1 MRSALALL
9 VVALGL
15 LLSVGAAAQTDAPP
29 KAFPILSKEW
39 ARTLADAEAFVTSGG
54 QTLEQHRIYA
64 SALRGLV
71 NDAKAI
77 REQAESEAG
86 ELQPLLNAL
95 GPPPGEG
102 EPAEAREIALQ
113 RRELTQSLAFL
124 NTRAKQAEL
133 AAARAMT
140 LQTEIS
146 QAMRQRF
153 VARLFERQGLPL
165 TPSVVENAVPQ
176 LARTVATLARAPV
189 DWYVALS
196 PERRTDVW
204 REWRMLMILAAA
216 IVAWLVRRELLR
228 RFGPDP
234 DNTAPSYARRLL
246 AALASAIANGIIPS
260 AILAAIVVRIRSDAS
275 LNAGLGG
282 TVVTQLCL
290 ALIFIA
296 MAAALA
302 RAALSPQFPGWRLTG
317 LAPESA
323 RRLSRRIVFLAAV
336 YAFDQMFVRTVA
348 LLAISLEL
356 HTFWL
361 LLSGSIEALGLVLLT
376 KGDVWLTDADTPK
389 ATSAAQPA
397 AQPAAAGGEAKP
409 AQPTRSH
416 AWMALRIAVAVA
428 SVGAV
433 VAMLFGYVQLGSFV
447 MLSLVRSTVVIG
459 ALYLVLRLSKEVI
472 ALVSSAS
479 VRDRRLRFGLVER
492 PDLRFWLGLAVDAL
506 LFVGASFLL
515 LLVWGVPSTDIEGW
529 LFLAL
534 NGFSIGGVTI
544 SLADI
549 GTAIIVFAV
558 GLFAT
563 GRLRSLLQ
571 RKILPR
577 TRLDVGVRNSLAT
590 GAGYAGFVLSAVLA
604 IGVVGVDLSN
614 LAIIAGALSVG
625 IGFGLQN
632 IVNNFVS
639 GLILL
644 AERPVKVGD
653 WVVVGTHQGHVKH
666 ISVRA
671 TEILTFDR
679 SSVILPNSEL
689 LSSAVTNWTYKD
701 MSGRVAVNVGIA
713 YGSDTRKVRELL
725 LECAAAH
732 EEVVSWPKPFVIF
745 ADFGASS
752 LDFTLYAYVRD
763 VEKRL
768 SVSSDLRFAIDQ
780 AFRDAG
786 IEIPYGQHDVH
797 LRGLDKLL
805 DGLRALR
812 PGDRPEDVRN
822 DEARPPKVVAPDESP
837 AAQPQRDIGPAE
849 AR

>member
-15 LLSVGAAAQTDAPP
+15 LLSFVAAAQTDAPP

-39 ARTLADAEAFVTSGG
+39 ARTLADAEAFVTAGG
-54 QTLEQHRIYA
+54 QTLEQHKIYA

-71 NDAKAI
+71 NDAKAV
-77 REQAESEAG
+77 REQAETEAG
-86 ELQPLLNAL
+86 ELQPLLDAL

-102 EPAEAREIALQ
+102 QPAEAREIALQ
-113 RRELTQSLAFL
+113 RRELTQSLTFL

-133 AAARAMT
+133 AAARAT
-140 LQTEIS
+140 ALQTEIS

-153 VARLFERQGLPL
+153 VDRLFERQGSPL
-165 TPSVVENAVPQ
+165 APSVVEDAVPQ
-176 LARTVATLARAPV
+176 LGSVVATLLRAPV
-189 DWYVALS
+189 DWYAALS

-204 REWRMLMILAAA
+204 REWRMLLILAAA
-216 IVAWLVRRELLR
+216 VFAWLVRRGLLL

-234 DNTAPSYARRLL
+234 DNATPSYARRLL

-260 AILAAIVVRIRSDAS
+260 AVLAAIAVRIRSDAS

-282 TVVTQLCL
+282 TVVTQLCI

-302 RAALSPQFPGWRLTG
+302 RAALSPQFPEWRLTG
-317 LAPESA
+317 LAPDSA

-336 YAFDQMFVRTVA
+336 YAFDQMFVRTTA
-348 LLAISLEL
+348 SLAISLDL

-376 KGDVWLTDADTPK
+376 QADVWLTDADTQ
-389 ATSAAQPA
+389 ATPSA
-397 AQPAAAGGEAKP
+397 AQPAAAGGEAKT
-409 AQPTRSH
+409 AKPTRSH
-416 AWMALRIAVAVA
+416 TWMALRIAIAVA

-447 MLSLVRSTVVIG
+447 ILSLVRSTVVVG
-459 ALYLVLRLSKEVI
+459 ALYLVLRLFREVI
-472 ALVSSAS
+472 VLVSSAR

-506 LFVGASFLL
+506 LFVGASYLL
-515 LLVWGVPSTDIEGW
+515 LLIWGVPSTDVERW
-529 LFLAL
+529 LLLAVG
-534 NGFSIGGVTI
+534 GFTIGGVTI

-549 GTAIIVFAV
+549 GTAAVVFAV
-558 GLFAT
+558 GLFVT
-563 GRLRSLLQ
+563 NRLRGVLH
-571 RKILPR
+571 RKVLPR

-590 GAGYAGFVLSAVLA
+590 GAGYVGFVLSAVLA
-604 IGVVGVDLSN
+604 IGVVGIDLSN

-653 WVVVGTHQGHVKH
+653 WVIVGNHQGHVKH

-671 TEILTFDR
+671 TEIQTFDR
-679 SSVILPNSEL
+679 SSVIIPNSEL
-689 LSSAVTNWTYKD
+689 LSNAVTNWTYKD
-701 MSGRVAVNVGIA
+701 VSGRVMINVGIA

-732 EEVVSWPKPFVIF
+732 EEVVSWPQPFVIF
-745 ADFGASS
+745 ANFGASS
-752 LDFTLYAYVRD
+752 LDFALYAYLRD

-797 LRGLDKLL
+797 LRGLDRLL
-805 DGLRALR
+805 DGLRALL
-812 PGDRPEDVRN
+812 PDGRPEDAGN
-822 DEARPPKVVAPDESP
+822 DAARRPQAVPPDISPTAP
-837 AAQPQRDIGPAE
+837 PQRDVGPAE
-849 AR
+849 TH